1 MLFKESFHGRVFH
14 VSSGGI
20 VFQIVGASFLSGGVG
35 GAPWEAS
42 LLVGGG
48 SKKFVRWRGALRPPC
63 FLSTMRNPEK
73 NHLIIKN
80 NCSILKKQ

>member
-1 MLFKESFHGRVFH
+1 MFH

-48 SKKFVRWRGALRPPC
+48 Q
-63 FLSTMRNPEK
+63 K
-73 NHLIIKN
+73 NL
-80 NCSILKKQ
+80 